1 MSAGTLTYFY
11 PVRSRGEPCHMA
23 IAYGGVDMP
32 VEMIDFDEWGKRKG
46 KIAPFLPY
54 ITQPD
59 GSIML
64 ETSVILKHIGTLGGK
79 FVVDAKQDE
88 LLAIA
93 NGPPIQDA
101 DPIYNLPDGGG
112 GRKGPGE
119 PKYDEWFKGCCEVM
133 KVYIEKLGAGPFF
146 AGEKP
151 GYAETIVW
159 HSLDNCFSIDK
170 PAFAEA
176 IGEEA
181 MGKLTAYYDAFA
193 ALDGIKEYL
202 AKRPVFPGGKF
213 GLPGSRANP
222 TAPSQQPA

>member
-1 MSAGTLTYFY
+1 MSLMRCVPLAH
-11 PVRSRGEPCHMA
+11 VRRVPLA
-23 IAYGGVDMP
+23 PTDP
-32 VEMIDFDEWGKRKG
+32 PQG

-54 ITQPD
+54 ITEPD

-64 ETSVILKHIGTLGGK
+64 ETSVIMKHIGTLGGK
-79 FVVDAKQDE
+79 FVVDAAQDE
-88 LLAIA
+88 LLEIA

-101 DPIYNLPDGGG
+101 DPTYNLPDGGG
-112 GRKGPGE
+112 RTKAGQPE
-119 PKYDEWFKGCCEVM
+119 YDEWFKGTSEVL
-133 KVYIEKLGAGPFF
+133 KVYVEKLGAGPFF
-146 AGEKP
+146 AGATP
-151 GYAETIVW
+151 GYAEPLVW

-170 PAFAEA
+170 PAFTDA
-176 IGEEA
+176 IGAEA

-222 TAPSQQPA
+222 TAPSQQAA

>member
-1 MSAGTLTYFY
+1 
-11 PVRSRGEPCHMA
+11 
-23 IAYGGVDMP
+23 
-32 VEMIDFDEWGKRKG
+32 
-46 KIAPFLPY
+46 
-54 ITQPD
+54 
-59 GSIML
+59 ML
-64 ETSVILKHIGTLGGK
+64 ETSVIMKHIGTLGGK
-79 FVVDAKQDE
+79 FVVDAAQDA
-88 LLAIA
+88 LLEIA

-101 DPIYNLPDGGG
+101 DPTYNLPDGGG
-112 GRKGPGE
+112 RTKAGQPE
-119 PKYDEWFKGCCEVM
+119 YDEWFSGTSEVL
-133 KVYIEKLGAGPFF
+133 KVYVEKLGAGPFF

-151 GYAETIVW
+151 GYAEPLVW

-170 PAFAEA
+170 PAFTDA
-176 IGEEA
+176 IGAEA